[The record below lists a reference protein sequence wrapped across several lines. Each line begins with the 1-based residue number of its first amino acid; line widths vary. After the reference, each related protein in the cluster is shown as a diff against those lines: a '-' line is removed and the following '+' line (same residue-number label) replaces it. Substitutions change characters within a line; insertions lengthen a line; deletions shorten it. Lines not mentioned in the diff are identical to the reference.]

1 MWISE
6 TSGVIVADSWSVLVP
21 IVPPR
26 FGRGPFSD
34 QRILIPTVIPNQN
47 ESRAILKGTRQEEGK
62 EFQESFIFFLAR
74 NLAAILRRTFRSG
87 YHNQFWMDLS
97 SLFLISLLFIY
108 LFWVLFLEMHFPA
121 EESCSACLRSTSIL
135 MNGSRGT
142 RIGWNPGR
150 TVIPSMILSKNAG
163 IIMTIR
169 RSPRRRNSSLR
180 HKIEKKNDNNK
191 WKEERASGTLVK
203 AEEEGEEEEEEE
215 EERKESLLARKNV
228 EDDVSE
234 SGSSPERTDFVDF
247 LWPLIIDDVWFVRW
261 ELPLLSV
268 SSFLGK
274 CCQDYHRCTIQELE
288 ED

>member
-180 HKIEKKNDNNK
+180 HKIEKKK
-191 WKEERASGTLVK
+191 R
-203 AEEEGEEEEEEE
+203 
-215 EERKESLLARKNV
+215 
-228 EDDVSE
+228 
-234 SGSSPERTDFVDF
+234 
-247 LWPLIIDDVWFVRW
+247 
-261 ELPLLSV
+261 
-268 SSFLGK
+268 
-274 CCQDYHRCTIQELE
+274 
-288 ED
+288 